1 MTLKNILGRVTS
13 YLDDGAG
20 WSSLLIVPVFL
31 LSWIKYP
38 AAASRGAKLF
48 SSSRCSESS
57 GQGVRIASY
66 NIHRAK
72 GMDRIRDLGRI
83 ADNLKGVD
91 LAALQEVS
99 GPQVWGGENQAS
111 QLARRLVL
119 GWVFAATRYRAFK
132 PDVGNGLLSR
142 LPVTDWQVQPLPT
155 TVGSTRNLVS
165 GTLWFEGS
173 AVTLLATHIDRG
185 PDRGRQLIFVL
196 EQFRMH
202 RHAILLGD
210 LNTRRDQSPLH
221 EFLLEN
227 PDSDAIFR
235 AGGKNPAD
243 RIDWILSRGVIVGQ
257 GGALPPGAS
266 DHPLYWVEF
275 QGLSAAK

>member
-1 MTLKNILGRVTS
+1 VTLKNILGRVTS

-48 SSSRCSESS
+48 SVSRCSESS

-99 GPQVWGGENQAS
+99 GPQGLGGGGVRPVNWPGGWLWAGYLPQPDTVPS
-111 QLARRLVL
+111 SHDRR
-119 GWVFAATRYRAFK
+119 
-132 PDVGNGLLSR
+132 
-142 LPVTDWQVQPLPT
+142 
-155 TVGSTRNLVS
+155 
-165 GTLWFEGS
+165 
-173 AVTLLATHIDRG
+173 
-185 PDRGRQLIFVL
+185 
-196 EQFRMH
+196 
-202 RHAILLGD
+202 
-210 LNTRRDQSPLH
+210 
-221 EFLLEN
+221 
-227 PDSDAIFR
+227 
-235 AGGKNPAD
+235 
-243 RIDWILSRGVIVGQ
+243 
-257 GGALPPGAS
+257 
-266 DHPLYWVEF
+266 
-275 QGLSAAK
+275 